1 MIDPKDLK
9 LQRKV
14 REAEIV
20 LGINQATGVPTV
32 FYGRALL
39 ARIAQEGTTAVKMT
53 GIMLDYDTD
62 DPKKLADL
70 CVKLKGSCD
79 APAEEEG

>member
-1 MIDPKDLK
+1 MIDPQDPK
-9 LQRKV
+9 LQRQV

-20 LGINQATGVPTV
+20 LGINQATGVPTI

-39 ARIAQEGTTAVKMT
+39 ARIAHEGTTAVKMT
-53 GIMLDYDTD
+53 CIPLDYETD
-62 DPKKLADL
+62 DPKKLAAL
-70 CVKLKGSCD
+70 CVALKGSCD

>member
-1 MIDPKDLK
+1 MIDPKDPK
-9 LQRKV
+9 LHRKV

-39 ARIAQEGTTAVKMT
+39 ARVAQEGATAVKMT
-53 GIMLDYDTD
+53 GIVLDYDTD
-62 DPKKLADL
+62 DPKKLAAL

>member
-1 MIDPKDLK
+1 MIDPQDPK

-20 LGINQATGVPTV
+20 LGINQATGAPTV

-39 ARIAQEGTTAVKMT
+39 ARIAHEGTTAVKMT
-53 GIMLDYDTD
+53 GIMLDYETD
-62 DPKKLADL
+62 DPQKLAAL
-70 CVKLKGSCD
+70 CTALKGSCD
-79 APAEEEG
+79 APTEEEG